1 LWAACCALCATGIV
15 GGIMMVP
22 MNALLQQ
29 RGAALMKPGASIAVQ
44 AFSEN
49 LASLL
54 LLAVYGALLA
64 ATVPV
69 ATIVAG
75 FGMLVV
81 ASMALIQG
89 RRLHVAR
96 RGA

>member
-1 LWAACCALCATGIV
+1 
-15 GGIMMVP
+15 MVP

-49 LASLL
+49 LASLV

-64 ATVPV
+64 TRVQV
-69 ATIVAG
+69 GTIVVG
-75 FGMLVV
+75 FGLLVM

-89 RRLHVAR
+89 RRRVQHDF
-96 RGA
+96 